1 MTVLNVSNWTLR
13 HPKKVKELLAAQEKL
28 EEAVHAPS
36 PSNDGFLSAETLE
49 AALNEHTMH
58 TLYHGEERQRA
69 INLAR
74 NTIEAQLKAE
84 VNNNLDSYLEQVEA
98 IFNPA
103 AEAYAEAIEK
113 LPATRFTAEGV
124 LGFSEEQRE
133 AYHAA
138 REAAGVISWAADW
151 LWELLDLPGQRL
163 DNWGK
168 YFLICAPES
177 VAGLTCLFLE
187 EEHTGEKGYDALLPP
202 LLRALREGARLRIAT
217 PSQARAD
224 AEEQEQ
230 ARQGMDEQAWLTLRR
245 DLKL

>member
-1 MTVLNVSNWTLR
+1 MLDLKSWNLKHN
-13 HPKKVKELLAAQEKL
+13 KKIQELLAAQAKL

-36 PSNDGFLSAETLE
+36 PSTDGFLSADTLE

-74 NTIEAQLKAE
+74 NTIERQLKAE
-84 VNNNLDSYLEQVEA
+84 VNNNLDNYVKQVEA

-103 AEAYAEAIEK
+103 AEAYAEAVEK
-113 LPATRFTAEGV
+113 LPATKFTAEEV
-124 LGFSEEQRE
+124 LGFSQEQRE
-133 AYHAA
+133 AYHTA

-151 LWELLDLPGQRL
+151 LWELLDLRGQSLGGYSRWMLVAEPG
-163 DNWGK
+163 
-168 YFLICAPES
+168 S
-177 VAGLTCLFLE
+177 VAGLTVLQLE
-187 EEHTGEKGYDALLPP
+187 DDYAGEPAYGALLPP
-202 LLRALREGARLRIAT
+202 VLRAVREGASLRIAT

-230 ARQGMDEQAWLTLRR
+230 ARTEMSNEAWLTLRR
-245 DLKL
+245 SLKL

>member
-1 MTVLNVSNWTLR
+1 MLNVENWTLKN
-13 HPKKVKELLAAQEKL
+13 PKAVENLLEARAKL
-28 EEAVHAPS
+28 EELVHAPA

-49 AALNEHTMH
+49 SAIDQHTRF
-58 TLYHGEERQRA
+58 TLYNGQERRQA
-69 INLAR
+69 INLAQ
-74 NTIEAQLKAE
+74 NTIERELKAE
-84 VNNNLDSYLEQVEA
+84 VNNNLNSYLKQVEA

-103 AEAYAEAIEK
+103 AEAYAEAVEK
-113 LPATRFTAEGV
+113 LPTGKFTAEDV
-124 LGFSEEQRE
+124 LNFSEPERV
-133 AYHAA
+133 AYHSA

-163 DNWGK
+163 DGWGK
-168 YFLICAPES
+168 WFLVCEPGN

-202 LLRALREGARLRIAT
+202 LLRALREGAYLRVAT
-217 PSQARAD
+217 PAQASEA
-224 AEEQEQ
+224 AQEQEH

>member
-1 MTVLNVSNWTLR
+1 MLNVESWNLK

-28 EEAVHAPS
+28 EQAVHAPA
-36 PSNDGFLSAETLE
+36 PSADGFLSADTLE

-74 NTIEAQLKAE
+74 NTIESQLKAE
-84 VNNNLDSYLEQVEA
+84 VNNNLDNYVKQVEA

-103 AEAYAEAIEK
+103 AESYAEAVEQ
-113 LPATRFTAEGV
+113 LPSSKFTAEEV
-124 LGFSEEQRE
+124 LGFSQSQRE
-133 AYHAA
+133 AYHTA

-151 LWELLDLPGQRL
+151 LWNLLDLPGQSLGGYSR
-163 DNWGK
+163 W
-168 YFLICAPES
+168 FLVCAPES
-177 VAGLTCLFLE
+177 VAGLTCLQLE
-187 EEHTGEKGYDALLPP
+187 EDYAGEPAYGTLLPP
-202 LLRALREGARLRIAT
+202 VLRAVREDASLRIAT
-217 PSQARAD
+217 PAQARAD

-245 DLKL
+245 GLKL